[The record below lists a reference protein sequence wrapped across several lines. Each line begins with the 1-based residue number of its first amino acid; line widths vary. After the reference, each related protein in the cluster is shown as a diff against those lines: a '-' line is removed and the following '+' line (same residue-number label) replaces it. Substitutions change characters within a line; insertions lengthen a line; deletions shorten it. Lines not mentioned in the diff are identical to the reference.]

1 MLVGSLGGG
10 SLHAVHKMAVV
21 PHEATPDRRRGA
33 HGVLVCLLPLL
44 LLASNHATSVR
55 ASFCLPSDP
64 CWPAPAEWAALNVS
78 LNGRL
83 LSRESAPAAYRNA
96 STMVYPN
103 WEHVDGHTG
112 SPSALPEMVV
122 LVGAAD
128 DVQVA
133 LQFAAAHTI
142 RVAVKSSGHS
152 VTGRSTAP
160 GALLLHLA
168 GMQSIVYEEAFDDGC
183 GGGGGVTRAVT
194 VQPGVDFHSL
204 YAFADTVS
212 GVVVGG
218 GGPTVSSA
226 GGFLQGG
233 GHSPLGRALGAQVV
247 HVVGACVRACVRAHA
262 RACVDACFS
271 ACARMTEGVECAGC
285 E

>member
-1 MLVGSLGGG
+1 LLGRGAAA
-10 SLHAVHKMAVV
+10 LPVHKMPLAANG
-21 PHEATPDRRRGA
+21 ATHCRRPAWRA
-33 HGVLVCLLPLL
+33 RACRRLL
-44 LLASNHATSVR
+44 LLLLSGGPAGNVVS

-64 CWPAPAEWAALNVS
+64 CWPAPAQWAALNAS
-78 LNGRL
+78 LGGRL
-83 LSRESAPAAYRNA
+83 LSREAAPAGYSYRNA
-96 STMVYPN
+96 SAMVYPN

-122 LVGAAD
+122 AAEAAAD
-128 DVQVA
+128 VQAA

-168 GMQSIVYEEAFDDGC
+168 GMQSIAYNQAFDDGC
-183 GGGGGVTRAVT
+183 GGTTTTTRAVT

-204 YAFADTVS
+204 YAFADSVG

-233 GHSPLGRALGAQVV
+233 GHSPLGRALGA
-247 HVVGACVRACVRAHA
+247 CVRACVRCALRCM
-262 RACVDACFS
+262 RAWRCWW
-271 ACARMTEGVECAGC
+271 RRR
-285 E
+285 